1 MKLYLHFLC
10 ICSFTMALPA
20 AATARTMIVSPV
32 SAEPQKFEITT
43 GTRITFPKDRS
54 KMIVSDG
61 ISAPAEFDICDI
73 ASIVFSMDSAIDG
86 VEAELNDLH
95 FSNAGGILTI
105 SGAPT
110 ISYAVWNLSGH
121 QMAAGQGDRSVSL
134 DFTTLAAGVYIVK
147 ANNRTIK
154 YINR

>member
-10 ICSFTMALPA
+10 ICSFTLALPA

-43 GTRITFPKDRS
+43 ATRITFSKDQS
-54 KMIVSDG
+54 KMIVSDKT
-61 ISAPAEFDICDI
+61 STSSEFDICDI
-73 ASIVFSMDSAIDG
+73 ASIIFTIDSAIDG
-86 VEAELNDLH
+86 VEAEFNDLH
-95 FSNAGGILTI
+95 FSNTGGILTI

-121 QMAAGQGDRSVSL
+121 QVAAGLVDQSVSL
-134 DFTTLAAGVYIVK
+134 DFTTLATGVYIVK